1 MNRILKF
8 AGVGIA
14 TTIFDY
20 VVYSILVMAFFGG
33 DTSKVA
39 IATIISGTAA
49 TFVAYFLHSKITWR
63 ERNPGKYGI
72 IKFFLWNVL
81 LVIAIRPALT
91 FVFGLLEG
99 LYQFAFMIS
108 DGINLPFSYEFVNS
122 TGIYVLMTIV
132 TMILNY
138 LFYGKIVFGKTNEK
152 EGEEVD
158 MKRVGE
164 SREKEK
170 SKAKG
175 KNSSKK

>member
-8 AGVGIA
+8 AGVGII

-20 VVYSILVMAFFGG
+20 ALYSILVMVFFGG

-39 IATIISGTAA
+39 LATIISGTAA
-49 TFVAYFLHSKITWR
+49 TFVAYFLHSKITWK

-72 IKFFLWNVL
+72 IKFFLWNIL

-91 FVFGLLEG
+91 FVFGLMEG

-132 TMILNY
+132 TMTLNY
-138 LFYGKIVFGKTNEK
+138 LFYGRVVFGKTEK
-152 EGEEVD
+152 EEGKEVNIKGVGKARKEE
-158 MKRVGE
+158 KR
-164 SREKEK
+164 
-170 SKAKG
+170 KAEG